1 MTIVFFII
9 KNIAFVIKN
18 RKTKDQDAK
27 HQFDYDIKRSLFML
41 QASEDDSFS
50 YIKQNFKKRL
60 RRLCGSDFQRR
71 KYITSYVNVYQSH
84 VLETKEGLSLTSKEY
99 HKVILSTIWEGF
111 IHIIS
116 WISFNFGC
124 TLILLGVC
132 VTYLQSTITNLEL
145 GQAFMQIPFPMGLK
159 ELFYSS

>member
-1 MTIVFFII
+1 M
-9 KNIAFVIKN
+9 
-18 RKTKDQDAK
+18 
-27 HQFDYDIKRSLFML
+27 
-41 QASEDDSFS
+41 
-50 YIKQNFKKRL
+50 
-60 RRLCGSDFQRR
+60 
-71 KYITSYVNVYQSH
+71 
-84 VLETKEGLSLTSKEY
+84 SLTSKEY

-132 VTYLQSTITNLEL
+132 VTYLQSTITNPEL

-159 ELFYSS
+159 ELFYSFSTILNQTPLSLENEYERFVWGGIFSLYFVYLFFQFINVSFAQR